1 MNNITNTINEKTAD
15 ENTQTPTAA
24 QTTAPTAATQTA
36 TPTAAEPTPTTA
48 LLDISV
54 DNENIALNVIV
65 GMLNI
70 AQKRGAFSLA
80 ESSKTWEC
88 VQMFMKSPASE

>member
-1 MNNITNTINEKTAD
+1 MNNITTTISEKSEQA
-15 ENTQTPTAA
+15 TQ
-24 QTTAPTAATQTA
+24 APATQAPATQAPATQAATGS
-36 TPTAAEPTPTTA
+36 EPTPPTA
-48 LLDISV
+48 LLDISI

-70 AQKRGAFSLA
+70 AQKRGAFSLS

-88 VQMFMKSPASE
+88 VQMFMKSKE